1 MPQIQAFGSESR
13 RSFLQWRIRLLKSE
27 PKAFSMVRFGFALAC
42 IELRLL
48 RLQSAFLRIKF
59 YDHSPSWIFFNLA
72 LPIGRTAG
80 HAHQY
85 L

>member
-1 MPQIQAFGSESR
+1 MPQIQAFGGESR
-13 RSFLQWRIRLLKSE
+13 RSFLQWRIRLLESE
-27 PKAFSMVRFGFALAC
+27 PKAFCVGRFGFSLAC
-42 IELRLL
+42 IELRWM

-59 YDHSPSWIFFNLA
+59 YDHSPSRIFFNLA

-85 L
+85 I

>member
-1 MPQIQAFGSESR
+1 MPQIQAFGDESR
-13 RSFLQWRIRLLKSE
+13 RSFLQWRIRLLESE
-27 PKAFSMVRFGFALAC
+27 PKALCMGRFGFSLAC
-42 IELRLL
+42 IELRWM

-59 YDHSPSWIFFNLA
+59 YDHSPSRIFFNLA

-85 L
+85 I